1 MATGGWTQEISSLPH
16 SALNMKFSSFQ
27 DQKLHNEGLPD
38 GWSMQTI
45 DSGRVLFVNAI
56 TGEHTLTDPRT
67 GKECYT
73 FKRKRGPFFSS
84 PPSPL
89 SLMDVLTVGSTAER

>member
-1 MATGGWTQEISSLPH
+1 
-16 SALNMKFSSFQ
+16 
-27 DQKLHNEGLPD
+27 
-38 GWSMQTI
+38 MQTM
-45 DSGRVLFVNAI
+45 DGGRVLFVNAM

-73 FKRKRGPFFSS
+73 AKRRRGPFFSS

-89 SLMDVLTVGSTAER
+89 SLMDVLTVGAAAER